1 MNKDENLNL
10 DYIQIQIKNEN
21 IILKKYIRKT
31 MNYKKPKKISM
42 IRHVSKL
49 SSCDINNNSYENLP
63 DVNDSLIKKNI

>member
-1 MNKDENLNL
+1 
-10 DYIQIQIKNEN
+10 
-21 IILKKYIRKT
+21 